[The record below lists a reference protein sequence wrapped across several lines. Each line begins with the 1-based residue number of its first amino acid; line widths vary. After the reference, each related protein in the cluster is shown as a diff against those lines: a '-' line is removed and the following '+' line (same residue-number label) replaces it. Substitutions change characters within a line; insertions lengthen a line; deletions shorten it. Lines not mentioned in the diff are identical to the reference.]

1 MVLHRKEARNKN
13 MNLVAFRIPIDLSVT
28 LRKLG
33 VDPKAVCIQ
42 ALQQIAF
49 QNRLNDRSSETGLKT
64 GLKLEKVAG
73 PGGVEPPTLGLGGR
87 CPILARPRAQQF
99 FAQGT
104 N

>member
-13 MNLVAFRIPIDLSVT
+13 INLVAFRIPAELSVT

-49 QNRLNDRSSETGLKT
+49 QNGLNDRSSETGLKT
-64 GLKLEKVAG
+64 GLKLEKEWT
-73 PGGVEPPTLGLGGR
+73 GGDLNPRPPECKSGVHSRLNY
-87 CPILARPRAQQF
+87 RPSGDF
-99 FAQGT
+99 CG
-104 N
+104 